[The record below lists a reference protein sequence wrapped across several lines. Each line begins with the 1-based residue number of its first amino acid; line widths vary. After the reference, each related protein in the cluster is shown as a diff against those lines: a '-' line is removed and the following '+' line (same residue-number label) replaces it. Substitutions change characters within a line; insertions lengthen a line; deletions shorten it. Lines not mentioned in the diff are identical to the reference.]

1 LKHLNAKSNPSK
13 QIRSIG
19 NEIVNIR
26 KLLKALEYLS
36 KHSNANSNHL
46 KRIERMQIRSFRMKI
61 RTIRMQI
68 QTIQTGFKAFESK
81 FDLFERDS
89 KHWNANSNPS
99 GFEAFEIKFESFEK
113 DSKHY
118 NGNCNHSQGIRSIR
132 TQILKIPTRF

>member
-1 LKHLNAKSNPSK
+1 MNANSNASK

-26 KLLKALEYLS
+26 KLLKALKYLS

-46 KRIERMQIRSFRMKI
+46 KWIERMQIRSFRMKI
-61 RTIRMQI
+61 RMHI